1 MATTIYPAM
10 QISAAAIFDSIN
22 IVEVQQLHGTGAWT
36 LADVCCYVPA
46 WFGVVATLFTGLC
59 AYECA
64 GQSVASAAAAA
75 AVMAIVPAHLL
86 RSVGGGFDNES
97 VAVAALCGTFYCW
110 CRALREYPATPAAA
124 PAAAAAVEG
133 SKTAN
138 KSEVVAEKA
147 TVKTTDAAK
156 KNEAEDAVK
165 KSDAANA
172 KGPISGSED
181 VVDEVDE
188 DSHVANSVV
197 FALFAAACYTYM
209 AAAWGGYV
217 FAVNMVAL
225 HAAAMLVL
233 GRHPTRLH
241 RAYSIFYVCGTAG
254 AMCVPVVGYTPLT
267 SLEHILPL
275 LAFLAINAAKARK
288 LIVGPLKNRQD
299 DYIAMLSVAGTTLI
313 TLRTTLITSR
323 CSPLQVRSLL
333 HYVRPLLHRDALRRR
348 YDPCVT
354 GSITG
359 VVTSTH
365 TIYSSVL
372 YSSVAKCIV
381 KLLHRYMA

>member
-1 MATTIYPAM
+1 M

-22 IVEVQQLHGTGAWT
+22 TVEAQQLHGTGAWT

-110 CRALREYPATPAAA
+110 CRALREYPTA
-124 PAAAAAVEG
+124 PAAVAAAAEG

-138 KSEVVAEKA
+138 KPEVAAEKA

-156 KNEAEDAVK
+156 KKEAEDAVK
-165 KSDAANA
+165 KGDAANA
-172 KGPISGSED
+172 EAPISGSED
-181 VVDEVDE
+181 VVDE

-197 FALFAAACYTYM
+197 FALFAAACYAYM

-254 AMCVPVVGYTPLT
+254 AMMVPVVGYTPLT

-275 LAFLAINAAKARK
+275 LAFLAINAVKART
-288 LIVGPLKNRQD
+288 LIVRPQKNRQD
-299 DYIAMLSVAGTTLI
+299 DYIATLSVAGTRL
-313 TLRTTLITSR
+313 
-323 CSPLQVRSLL
+323 
-333 HYVRPLLHRDALRRR
+333 
-348 YDPCVT
+348 
-354 GSITG
+354 
-359 VVTSTH
+359 
-365 TIYSSVL
+365 
-372 YSSVAKCIV
+372 SVAV
-381 KLLHRYMA
+381 